1 MNNPVNDCR
10 LLIDGKEYGGWTRL
24 EVQRGIEQIAGGFV
38 LQLTQRYPGDG
49 GGAVG
54 ALPPLQLREGL
65 PCQVYLG
72 ADLVI
77 GGYVDDYETD
87 DTATSAQVR
96 LSGRD
101 KTADLVDCSAIYK
114 TGQWRGAKLEKIVA
128 DICAPFKIT
137 VLVAPGTNTGDVFKR
152 YALEEGEK
160 AFDAIDRACR
170 LRAVLVTST
179 PAGELLICTAGTTDS
194 GVALIEGVNM
204 LKFNS
209 RHSWKERHSEVT
221 LKGQVPGDD
230 HENGAAAAHL
240 KASGQDAEI
249 NRYRPLVVMAEHGT
263 STKALADRAAWEVKV
278 RMGRG
283 KRGGCTVVG
292 WRTGKDGQEGALW
305 QPNTLVQVTSPRM
318 NIDRRLLIVSCS
330 YQLTEQG
337 RVCDL
342 TFARPEAFALV
353 EGVGRSK
360 LNAKLNDKT
369 QKEKKKKGDGF
380 TPSWELTP
388 PNPRDLRGSER

>member
-1 MNNPVNDCR
+1 MNDCM
-10 LLIDGKEYGGWTRL
+10 LLIDGQEYGGWTRI

-38 LQLTQRYPGDG
+38 LQLTQRYPGVDT
-49 GGAVG
+49 
-54 ALPPLQLREGL
+54 PMQLREGL
-65 PCQVYLG
+65 SCVVKLG
-72 ADLVI
+72 DDVVI
-77 GGYVDDYETD
+77 TGYIDDFETD
-87 DTATSAQVR
+87 DTATSSSVR

-114 TGQWRGAKLEKIVA
+114 TGQWRGAKLEQIVA
-128 DICAPFKIT
+128 DIAFPFDIKVVI
-137 VLVAPGTNTGDVFKR
+137 APGTETGETFKR

-179 PAGELLICTAGTTDS
+179 PDGNLLITSASTVSS

-204 LKFNS
+204 TKFS
-209 RHSWKERHSEVT
+209 SKHSWKERHSEIL

-230 HENGAAAAHL
+230 QENGAAAAHL
-240 KASGQDAEI
+240 KAAAKDAEI
-249 NRYRPLVVMAEHGT
+249 NRYRPLVVVAEHGT
-263 STKALADRAAWEVKV
+263 STKSMTDRAAWEVKV

-292 WRTGKDGQEGALW
+292 WRTGKDGQEGPLW
-305 QPNTLVQVTSPRM
+305 QPNTLVQVTSSRM
-318 NIDRRLLIVSCS
+318 NIDRELLIVGVT

-337 RVCDL
+337 RMCEL
-342 TFARPEAFALV
+342 TFARPEAFSLV
-353 EGVGRSK
+353 EGIGKSR

-369 QKEKKKKGDGF
+369 QKEKKQKGDGF

>member
-1 MNNPVNDCR
+1 MSPATDDPGNQAL
-10 LLIDGKEYGGWTRL
+10 LLIDGQAYGGWTRI

-38 LQLTQRYPGDG
+38 LQLTSRYPG
-49 GGAVG
+49 
-54 ALPPLQLREGL
+54 LETPMQLREGL
-65 PCQVYLG
+65 SCQVKLG
-72 ADLVI
+72 NDLVI
-77 GGYVDDYETD
+77 SGYIDDYETD
-87 DTATSAQVR
+87 DTDTSSMVR
-96 LSGRD
+96 VAGRD
-101 KTADLVDCSAIYK
+101 KTGDLVDCSAIYK
-114 TGQWRGAKLEKIVA
+114 TGQWRGARLEQIVA
-128 DICAPFKIT
+128 DIALPFKIK
-137 VLVAPGTNTGDVFKR
+137 VVVAPGTNTGDVFKR

-179 PAGELLICTAGTTDS
+179 PDGNLLITTASTVNS

-204 LKFNS
+204 KKFS
-209 RHSWKERHSEVT
+209 SHHSWKERYSEVT

-230 HENGAAAAHL
+230 DESGAAVAHL
-240 KASGQDAEI
+240 KASAKDIEI

-263 STKALADRAAWEVKV
+263 STKSLADRAAWETKV

-292 WRTGKDGQEGALW
+292 WRTGTDGQEGPLW
-305 QPNTLVQVTSPRM
+305 QPNTLVHVTSERM
-318 NIDRRLLIVSCS
+318 NIDRELLIVSCS

-337 RVCDL
+337 KVTDI
-342 TFARPEAFALV
+342 TFARPEAFELV
-353 EGVGRSK
+353 EGIGRSR
-360 LNAKLNDKT
+360 LNARLSDKT
-369 QKEKKKKGDGF
+369 QKEKKQKGDGF

>member
-1 MNNPVNDCR
+1 MNDAANECV
-10 LLIDGKEYGGWTRL
+10 LLIDGKEYAGWTRL

-38 LQLTQRYPGDG
+38 LQLTSRYPGVDIP
-49 GGAVG
+49 V
-54 ALPPLQLREGL
+54 QLREGL
-65 PCQVYLG
+65 ACEVKLG
-72 ADLVI
+72 SDLVI
-77 GGYVDDYETD
+77 SGYVDDFETD
-87 DTATSAQVR
+87 DTDTSSQIR
-96 LSGRD
+96 LAGRD
-101 KTADLVDCSAIYK
+101 KTGDLVDCSAIYK
-114 TGQWRGAKLEKIVA
+114 TGQWRGVKLDTIVA
-128 DICAPFKIT
+128 DICKPFDIK
-137 VLVAPGTNTGDVFKR
+137 VLVAPGTNVAGVFKR
-152 YALEEGEK
+152 FALEEGEK

-179 PAGELLICTAGTTDS
+179 PAGELLICTAGTADS

-204 LKFNS
+204 KKFNS
-209 RHSWKERHSEVT
+209 KHSWKERHSEIT

-230 HENGAAAAHL
+230 QENGAAAAHL
-240 KASGQDAEI
+240 RASAKDDEI

-263 STKALADRAAWEVKV
+263 SNKALADRATWETNV

-292 WRTGKDGQEGALW
+292 WRTGKDGQEGPLW
-305 QPNTLVQVTSPRM
+305 QPNTLVQVTSARM
-318 NIDRRLLIVSCS
+318 NIDRQLLIVSCS

-353 EGVGRSK
+353 EGIGRSK

-380 TPSWELTP
+380 TPSWERTP
-388 PNPRDLRGSER
+388 PNPRDKRGAER

>member
-1 MNNPVNDCR
+1 MNPQNVCT
-10 LLIDGKEYGGWTRL
+10 LLVDGKEYGGWTRL

-38 LQLTQRYPGDG
+38 LQLTQRYPGVDI
-49 GGAVG
+49 
-54 ALPPLQLREGL
+54 PMQLREGL
-65 PCQVYLG
+65 ACVVKLG
-72 ADLVI
+72 DDVVI
-77 GGYVDDYETD
+77 TGYIDDYETD
-87 DTATSAQVR
+87 DTATSSSVR
-96 LSGRD
+96 LQGRD
-101 KTADLVDCSAIYK
+101 RTGDLVDCSAIYK
-114 TGQWRGAKLEKIVA
+114 TGQWRGVKLQQIVT
-128 DICAPFKIT
+128 DIAFPFDIK
-137 VLVAPGTNTGDVFKR
+137 VVVAPGTDTGEPFKR

-160 AFDAIDRACR
+160 AFEAIDRACR

-179 PAGELLICTAGTTDS
+179 PDGNLLITSAGSASS

-204 LKFNS
+204 TKFNS
-209 RHSWKERHSEVT
+209 KHSWRERHSEVL

-230 HENGAAAAHL
+230 QENGAAAAHL
-240 KASGQDAEI
+240 KAAAKDAEI
-249 NRYRPLVVMAEHGT
+249 NRYRPLVVVAEHGT
-263 STKALADRAAWEVKV
+263 STKSLADRAAWEIKV

-292 WRTGKDGQEGALW
+292 WRTGLNGQEGNLW
-305 QPNTLVQVTSPRM
+305 QPNTLAQVTSSRM
-318 NIDRRLLIVSCS
+318 NIDRELLIVGVT

-337 RVCDL
+337 CMCDL

-353 EGVGRSK
+353 EGVGLSR

-380 TPSWELTP
+380 TPSWELSA